1 MDGCVARHMVAKVPA
16 FPSLV
21 PARDSDSDQRR
32 NPAYVIAAPAQ
43 LDAGIRVSGPSNAE
57 PPRQKGAGPGDPKAS
72 R

>member
-1 MDGCVARHMVAKVPA
+1 MDGCVARHMLAKVPRLA
-16 FPSLV
+16 SIIPAPV
-21 PARDSDSDQRR
+21 PDADHGR

-43 LDAGIRVSGPSNAE
+43 LDAGTRVSGISNAE